1 MNGPSFTSVFA
12 PDLERY
18 LAFKTSMGFHGNS
31 RVWYLRNFDRYCSE
45 RGLKNFDRITVEG
58 WVVLRQSSQPNS
70 SRSWMS
76 YIRDFGRWERINGN
90 QNAYVLSDDWKAG
103 FVRTQPYLLTHEEI
117 SMFFHAAARLETTSP
132 WKWQAVAFFAL
143 MHSCGLRT
151 CETRRLKVGDVN
163 LADGVIDVH
172 WSKANRSR
180 RLPLTEQIVGI
191 LTDCD
196 HASRHVFGNDRTVF
210 FQSSTG
216 SPVTSAWIGVMFS
229 RIWDEAGLPRSLEGK
244 QPRPY
249 DFRHH
254 FAYANIERWMAEGTD
269 VNAMLPYLA
278 RYMGHASLDSTY
290 YYIHT
295 SPDFMNGY
303 ADITRESQR
312 ILPEVGFE

>member
-1 MNGPSFTSVFA
+1 MNAPRFTSAFA
-12 PDLERY
+12 PDLERF
-18 LAFKTSMGFHGNS
+18 LAFKESMGFHGNS
-31 RVWYLRNFDRYCSE
+31 RVWHLRSFDHYCE
-45 RGLKNFDRITVEG
+45 EHGLNILDRSTVEG
-58 WVVLRQSSQPNS
+58 WVAIRQSDQPNAC
-70 SRSWMS
+70 RSWIS

-90 QNAYVLSDDWKAG
+90 ENAYVLSDEWKAG
-103 FVRTQPYLLTHEEI
+103 FVRAQPYLLTNEEVTK
-117 SMFFHAAARLETTSP
+117 FFQAAARLETISP

-151 CETRRLKVGDVN
+151 CEVRRLQTRDVN
-163 LADGVIDVH
+163 LMERVIDVH
-172 WSKANRSR
+172 WSKGNRSR
-180 RLPLTEQIVGI
+180 QLPITDQIVDV
-191 LTDCD
+191 LAYC
-196 HASRHVFGNDRTVF
+196 HRASRRTFGPERAAF
-210 FQSSTG
+210 FVSSTG
-216 SPVTSAWIGVMFS
+216 NPVPPAAVGVMFN
-229 RIWDEAGLPRSLEGK
+229 RIWDQAGLPRSPEGK

-295 SPDFMNGY
+295 SPDFMHGY
-303 ADITRESQR
+303 ANIVRENQG

>member
-163 LADGVIDVH
+163 LADGVIEVH

-196 HASRHVFGNDRTVF
+196 HASRHVFGNDRTV
-210 FQSSTG
+210 
-216 SPVTSAWIGVMFS
+216 A
-229 RIWDEAGLPRSLEGK
+229 
-244 QPRPY
+244 
-249 DFRHH
+249 
-254 FAYANIERWMAEGTD
+254 
-269 VNAMLPYLA
+269 
-278 RYMGHASLDSTY
+278 
-290 YYIHT
+290 
-295 SPDFMNGY
+295 
-303 ADITRESQR
+303 
-312 ILPEVGFE
+312 